1 MKHLEEATNQSGLI
15 LYKSKALC
23 YLVVP
28 PGLQP
33 VEPAAAPAA
42 PRRGGAAL
50 GEGGGGRQH
59 QRVGHVHAEP
69 VVTNFIFLT

>member
-1 MKHLEEATNQSGLI
+1 M
-15 LYKSKALC
+15 
-23 YLVVP
+23 P
-28 PGLQP
+28 P

-59 QRVGHVHAEP
+59 QRVGHVHAEA
-69 VVTNFIFLT
+69 VVTNFIINEILLRFVAKYRVTILVGKILLLT